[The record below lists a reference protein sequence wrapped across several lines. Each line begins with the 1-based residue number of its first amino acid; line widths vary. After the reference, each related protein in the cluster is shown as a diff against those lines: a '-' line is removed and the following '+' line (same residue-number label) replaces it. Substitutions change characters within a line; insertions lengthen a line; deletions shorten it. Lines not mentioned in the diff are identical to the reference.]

1 MFDSVFIFDT
11 KVLIYLPN
19 NFLQIIGNPIGYT
32 GTMTEAMI
40 SQSNRM
46 PTAGKFYQL
55 GMIQFDVPIT
65 NGNSAGPLFNLK
77 DQFIS
82 ITSESRATQK

>member
-1 MFDSVFIFDT
+1 
-11 KVLIYLPN
+11 
-19 NFLQIIGNPIGYT
+19 
-32 GTMTEAMI
+32 MTEAMI

-65 NGNSAGPLFNLK
+65 HGNSAGPLFNLK
-77 DQFIS
+77 D
-82 ITSESRATQK
+82 